1 MIEVERKFLPPADG
15 LDNLL
20 EGFTASP
27 TKTNDDKYFDT
38 ADYALTA
45 RNWWLRVRNGKFEL
59 KIAQNQQQNGFPTDV
74 FDELETDE
82 EIYTALNIEKTDAGI
97 AADLTAAGYA
107 PFAHLAT
114 ERTKYSNG
122 TMIIDIDHV
131 VSLLNDVTP
140 FSYDLLE
147 IEVMVETE
155 AEVAAAQEKIYAFA
169 AARGLVTGYTP
180 GKVLAYLKQCCPEQY
195 SVLRDNGIAP

>member
-1 MIEVERKFLPPADG
+1 MIEVERKFLPPTDG
-15 LDNLL
+15 LENLV

-38 ADYALTA
+38 ADYTLTA

-59 KIAQNQQQNGFPTDV
+59 KIAQNQEQTGFPIDV

-82 EIYTALNIEKTDAGI
+82 EIYAALKVAKTASGLAE
-97 AADLTAAGYA
+97 DLTAAGYT

-131 VSLLNDVTP
+131 VSLVDDVAP

-155 AEVAAAQEKIYAFA
+155 EEVAVAQEKIYAFA

-180 GKVLAYLKQCCPEQY
+180 GKVLTYLKQCRPEQY
-195 SVLRDNGIAP
+195 NVLRDNGIAP